1 MHNSQMDESRR
12 KFIIGMSSACAALSV
27 SAVTGTSMM
36 LKSTN
41 NPLEKKNINVS
52 DWKFSSYEGFNAFS
66 PAIIGSALSS
76 FMLNNIEY
84 LYSIIIVLT
93 ALFLLF
99 AVGIPG
105 YEYLLPYTEQYF
117 IYN

>member
-1 MHNSQMDESRR
+1 MDESRR
-12 KFIIGMSSACAALSV
+12 NFILGMSSTYAALSV
-27 SAVTGTSMM
+27 STVTGTSMI
-36 LKSTN
+36 LKGTN
-41 NPLEKKNINVS
+41 NTLEKKNINVS
-52 DWKFSSYEGFNAFS
+52 DWKFSSYEGFDAFS

-76 FMLNNIEY
+76 LMLNNIEY
-84 LYSIIIVLT
+84 LYSIIIVLIT
-93 ALFLLF
+93 LFLLF

>member
-1 MHNSQMDESRR
+1 MDESRR
-12 KFIIGMSSACAALSV
+12 NFILGMSSAYAALSV
-27 SAVTGTSMM
+27 SAATGTSMM

-41 NPLEKKNINVS
+41 NALEK
-52 DWKFSSYEGFNAFS
+52 KFSSYDGFDAFS
-66 PAIIGSALSS
+66 PALIGSALSS
-76 FMLNNIEY
+76 FMLNNIDY
-84 LYSIIIVLT
+84 LYSIIIVLIT
-93 ALFLLF
+93 FFFLF

>member
-1 MHNSQMDESRR
+1 MDESRR
-12 KFIIGMSSACAALSV
+12 KFILGMSSAYAAISV
-27 SAVTGTSMM
+27 SASTGTSLM

-41 NPLEKKNINVS
+41 NALEKKNINIS
-52 DWKFSSYEGFNAFS
+52 DWKFSSYEGFDAFS

-84 LYSIIIVLT
+84 FYSIIIVLIT
-93 ALFLLF
+93 LFLLF

-105 YEYLLPYTEQYF
+105 YEYLLPYSEQYF
-117 IYN
+117 ITN

>member
-12 KFIIGMSSACAALSV
+12 NFILGMSSAYAALSV
-27 SAVTGTSMM
+27 SAVTGTSMI

-41 NPLEKKNINVS
+41 NAIEKKHFSVS
-52 DWKFSSYEGFNAFS
+52 DWKFSSYEGFDVLS
-66 PAIIGSALSS
+66 PALIGSVISS

-84 LYSIIIVLT
+84 LYSLIITLL

-99 AVGIPG
+99 TVGIPG
-105 YEYLLPYTEQYF
+105 YEYLLSYSELYF
-117 IYN
+117 ITN

>member
-1 MHNSQMDESRR
+1 MDESRR
-12 KFIIGMSSACAALSV
+12 KFIIGMSSACAVLSV

-41 NPLEKKNINVS
+41 NILEKKNINIS
-52 DWKFSSYEGFNAFS
+52 DWKSSSYDAFDAFS
-66 PAIIGSALSS
+66 PAMIGSALSY

-84 LYSIIIVLT
+84 LYSIMIVLMT
-93 ALFLLF
+93 LFLLF

-117 IYN
+117 IYS

>member
-1 MHNSQMDESRR
+1 MDESRR
-12 KFIIGMSSACAALSV
+12 NFILGVSSAYAALSV
-27 SAVTGTSMM
+27 SAATGTSMM

-41 NPLEKKNINVS
+41 NVLEKKNINIS
-52 DWKFSSYEGFNAFS
+52 DWKFSSYDGFDALS
-66 PAIIGSALSS
+66 PAMIGSALSS

-93 ALFLLF
+93 TLFLLF

>member
-1 MHNSQMDESRR
+1 MDESRR
-12 KFIIGMSSACAALSV
+12 KFILGMSSAYAALSV
-27 SAVTGTSMM
+27 SASTGTSLM

-41 NPLEKKNINVS
+41 NALEKKNINIS
-52 DWKFSSYEGFNAFS
+52 DWKFSSYEGFDAFS

-84 LYSIIIVLT
+84 FYSIIIVLIT
-93 ALFLLF
+93 LFLLF

-105 YEYLLPYTEQYF
+105 YEYLLPYSDQYF
-117 IYN
+117 ITN

>member
-1 MHNSQMDESRR
+1 MDESRR
-12 KFIIGMSSACAALSV
+12 NFILGISSAYAALSV
-27 SAVTGTSMM
+27 SAATGTSII

-41 NPLEKKNINVS
+41 NTLEKKNINVS
-52 DWKFSSYEGFNAFS
+52 DWKFSSYDGFDAFS
-66 PAIIGSALSS
+66 PALIGSAISS
-76 FMLNNIEY
+76 FMLNNIDY
-84 LYSIIIVLT
+84 LYSIIIVLIT
-93 ALFLLF
+93 FFLHF